1 MSRPPDS
8 DRHIVAAQI
17 LVVVAGIAALTLADS
32 LGASLTAAFF
42 GLAAFVI
49 VWQIVRW
56 RRERG

>member
-1 MSRPPDS
+1 VSRPPDS